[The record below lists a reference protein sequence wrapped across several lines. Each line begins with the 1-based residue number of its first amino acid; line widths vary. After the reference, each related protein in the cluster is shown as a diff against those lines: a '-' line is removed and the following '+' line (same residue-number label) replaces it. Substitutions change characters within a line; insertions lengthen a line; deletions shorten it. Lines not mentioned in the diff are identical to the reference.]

1 MLKEFLSKKGIQYVS
16 KDVSVDRM
24 AGQEMVARS
33 GQNGVPVTSVDGEMI
48 VGYDPRKIEET
59 LNRHAGQRRPPFGA
73 TIADASSITAK
84 QGVVPT
90 FGAFVGSVRAG
101 SVAERTGLAPGDI
114 ITELNIQPISNADGL
129 ERALSAL
136 GSGSRFT
143 LVVLRG
149 GKTYTLEG
157 MF

>member
-1 MLKEFLSKKGIQYVS
+1 MCRVQIGNRRSIL
-16 KDVSVDRM
+16 
-24 AGQEMVARS
+24 VAALWAAT
-33 GQNGVPVTSVDGEMI
+33 VV
-48 VGYDPRKIEET
+48 
-59 LNRHAGQRRPPFGA
+59 LGA
-73 TIADASSITAK
+73 SIADASSITAK
-84 QGVVPT
+84 QSVVPT

-149 GKTYTLEG
+149 GKTYTLES